1 VVGDWNGNGTDTFA
15 VVRDGV
21 WFTTNH
27 FDSGAA
33 EDVFGYGN
41 PDDVAIVGDWDGD
54 GTETPGVV
62 RSGVWFLANALHQGS
77 ADVVFGYGDP
87 GDTPLPWR

>member
-1 VVGDWNGNGTDTFA
+1 VVRNGT
-15 VVRDGV
+15 

-27 FDSGAA
+27 FDSGVA

-41 PDDVAIVGDWDGD
+41 PTGDIPIAGDWDGN

-62 RSGVWFLANALHQGS
+62 RSGTWYLVNGLNRGF
-77 ADVVFGYGDP
+77 ADVNFGYGDP
-87 GDTPLPWR
+87 GDFPLPWK